1 MQFSI
6 IINSH
11 NQNQFLERCINS
23 ILNQSLI
30 DQYEIVLADTSDKKN
45 YELKNKFKKL
55 KNIKFLFLN
64 SQYSEP
70 TQDQLYKIKSA
81 LNLCTGNYICLIDGD
96 DFFLRNKLS
105 EINNLLRKEK
115 IFFAGIDIIG
125 NLFDGGAQRV
135 AVILSEKFI
144 QMGHEV
150 FIATNLKI

>member
-81 LNLCTGNYICLIDGD
+81 L
-96 DFFLRNKLS
+96 KS
-105 EINNLLRKEK
+105 
-115 IFFAGIDIIG
+115 II
-125 NLFDGGAQRV
+125 
-135 AVILSEKFI
+135 
-144 QMGHEV
+144 MP
-150 FIATNLKI
+150 